1 MSEDIHARTD
11 VGGGNAMTD
20 LIIGMG
26 EVGSA
31 LKSLLEE
38 RKIETLSYDITDEII
53 PEYESPDFL
62 HICIPY
68 SEEFAKHVTHYI
80 TTFNPRAV
88 IIHSTVKVGTTA
100 IISQYTEGKIPIF
113 YSPIRG
119 VHERFLQD
127 LKRYDKFIA
136 PNFEQYHDMLKERF
150 QNLILY
156 DSPDSLELAKVMETT
171 YYGFLIAFRKDV
183 DKRFGDMKLD
193 SNIFWDFCK
202 EIDELIGGRPVFWND
217 GEPIGGHCVIP
228 NLALLP
234 DNFSEYKEYIGRWRP
249 RD

>member
-1 MSEDIHARTD
+1 
-11 VGGGNAMTD
+11 MTD

-26 EVGSA
+26 EVGTA
-31 LKSLLEE
+31 IKNLLEE
-38 RKIETLSYDITDEII
+38 RKIICESIDEGMKLDTD
-53 PEYESPDFL
+53 SHDFI
-62 HICIPY
+62 HVCIPY
-68 SEEFAKHVTHYI
+68 MDNFTKIIVQYI
-80 TTFNPRAV
+80 DIYKPKAV

-113 YSPIRG
+113 YSPVRG
-119 VHERFLQD
+119 VHERFVQD

-136 PNFEQYHDMLKERF
+136 PNFPQYNDALQERF

-156 DSPDSLELAKVMETT
+156 DSPDSLELAKIMETT

-193 SNIFWDFCK
+193 SKIFWDFCE
-202 EIDELIGGRPVFWND
+202 EIHDVLGNRPVMFND

-228 NLALLP
+228 NLELLP
-234 DNFSEYKEYIGRWRP
+234 EHFNEYREFIGRWGKK
-249 RD
+249 D